1 MRPTL
6 FWALLAC
13 CVLLLA
19 ACSSEPGP
27 DVLARVGSVDIGTA
41 DLQKFAAGLPEWTR
55 SQSAGEAQV
64 RDYLQSL
71 VDREL
76 LLAEARARG
85 LDKDPAL
92 VERVQRAF
100 DDRLGRQLRAQSVEA
115 RIEVTQEEV
124 AAAYEARNWNRSLR
138 VSHIFVRT
146 DSLLALVLAELDAGR
161 SFEAVAREHSQD
173 PTSAVRG
180 GVMPNYYTRA
190 TATAA
195 VRDVLF
201 SLPIGAVSAPV
212 RIDKGYEIFFALDEQ
227 PVAYA
232 SVTEKIQDE
241 LKAEK
246 LTVAFDRYI
255 DSLAAVYQ
263 SSESPSP
270 AAASRLLARQAHDQG
285 LHETPDNA
293 KWLAASQPE
302 VLIRELRRQEGAAKV
317 SVTEQQI
324 RRAYDDNRERY
335 RTADEV
341 VLAEVLLASRDEAEE
356 VLADVRRLR
365 ASAGP
370 LVAWARQVRE
380 QIDADEDPQAQIEA
394 LSVVEDENTKAFVYW
409 LTERLSTHAGR
420 ADFVSELIDAATP
433 ADLLEHYLI
442 RMHAMSR
449 SLRPGSFEAQGHYH
463 ITYYDPGPFAPLVL
477 AAMEAGAGRLIGPIE
492 VAEGFSAAKVLVA
505 APRQDVPLEQ
515 VSERIRRGLAERQGN
530 EAFHEFLLQLRSRA
544 TDDVIWFD
552 DNIQRTAASID
563 LNAE

>member
-1 MRPTL
+1 LRPTL
-6 FWALLAC
+6 LSALLTC
-13 CVLLLA
+13 SLLLLA
-19 ACSSEPGP
+19 ACSSKPAP
-27 DVLARVGSVDIGTA
+27 DVLARVGDVDIRVAT
-41 DLQKFAAGLPEWTR
+41 LQKFAAGLPAWTQ
-55 SQSAGEAQV
+55 SESAGEAQV
-64 RDYLQSL
+64 REYLQSL

-92 VERVQRAF
+92 AERVQSAF
-100 DDRLGRQLRAQSVEA
+100 DDRLARQLRAQSVEA
-115 RIEVTQEEV
+115 RIEVTQEEA
-124 AAAYEARNWNRSLR
+124 AAAYEARNWHRSLR

-146 DSLLALVLAELDAGR
+146 DSLLALVLAELAAGR
-161 SFEAVAREHSQD
+161 SFEAVARVHSQD
-173 PTSAVRG
+173 PASAVRG

-201 SLPIGAVSAPV
+201 SLPIGTVSTPV

-227 PVAYA
+227 PVAYD
-232 SVTEKIQDE
+232 SITEKIRDE

-246 LTVAFDRYI
+246 LAVAFDRYI
-255 DSLAAVYQ
+255 DSLAVVYQ
-263 SSESPSP
+263 SSEVPSP
-270 AAASRLLARQAHDQG
+270 EAARRLLARQARDQG
-285 LHETPDNA
+285 LHGTPDNRN
-293 KWLAASQPE
+293 WMGASQLE
-302 VLIRELRRQEGAAKV
+302 ILIRELRRQEVAKV
-317 SVTEQQI
+317 RVTEQQI

-341 VLAEVLLASRDEAEE
+341 VLAEVLLESRDEAEE

-370 LVAWARQVRE
+370 LVAWARRVRD
-380 QIDADEDPQAQIEA
+380 QIDAGEDPKAQIEA
-394 LSVVEDENTKAFVYW
+394 LAGIEDENTKAFVFW

-442 RMHAMSR
+442 RMHAMFR
-449 SLRPGSFEAQGHYH
+449 SLRPGSLEAQGHYH

-492 VAEGFSAAKVLVA
+492 VPEGFSAAKVLVA

-515 VSERIRRGLAERQGN
+515 VSERIRRGLAERQGT
-530 EAFHEFLLQLRSRA
+530 EMFHEFLLQLRSRS
-544 TDDVIWFD
+544 TDEVTWFD
-552 DNIQRTAASID
+552 DNIQRAAAAID
-563 LNAE
+563 LNSK